1 MWIKDAQKEIQG
13 RVLNGEFK
21 MLSPFKDEN
30 GVIRVG
36 GRVDKALVSY
46 ETRHPILLPNKHW
59 ISYLITRHMHQYS
72 HCGIAA
78 TAAKTKQKFWILR
91 VHDLAKR
98 IKFQCVFCR
107 EMELKAETQ
116 VMADL
121 PRLRLTPYTPPFY
134 NTSCDYFGLYNVK
147 VGRNKSTKHY
157 GVIFTCLNTRAV
169 HLELAVDYST
179 MEYIQLLRRFFAVR
193 GYPHEMLSDNGSQLV
208 GAEKELQLMIKGWNI
223 QQLKDFCA
231 DRGMK
236 WRFTTPAAPHQNGCS
251 EALVKGCKFALKK
264 AIGDQVLTP
273 FELYTCLLEVANLMN
288 QRPIGRIPNDPDD
301 GSYLCPNDM
310 LLGRASSEVP
320 QGPFR
325 ETKNP
330 RHRVEFVQRIVDS
343 FWKRWNR
350 DLFPLLVPRKKWN
363 TERRNVRVDDIVM
376 VADPNAV
383 RGKWTIGR
391 VMSVYPGSDGKIR
404 NVKVKTSTSE
414 YQRPITKIVVIYPAE
429 GYEE

>member
-1 MWIKDAQKEIQG
+1 M
-13 RVLNGEFK
+13 
-21 MLSPFKDEN
+21 
-30 GVIRVG
+30 
-36 GRVDKALVSY
+36 
-46 ETRHPILLPNKHW
+46 
-59 ISYLITRHMHQYS
+59 
-72 HCGIAA
+72 
-78 TAAKTKQKFWILR
+78 
-91 VHDLAKR
+91 
-98 IKFQCVFCR
+98 
-107 EMELKAETQ
+107 
-116 VMADL
+116 
-121 PRLRLTPYTPPFY
+121 
-134 NTSCDYFGLYNVK
+134 
-147 VGRNKSTKHY
+147 
-157 GVIFTCLNTRAV
+157 IFTSLNTRAV

-179 MEYIQLLRRFFAVR
+179 MEYIQLLRRFFVIR

-273 FELYTCLLEVANLMN
+273 FELYTCLLEVSNLMN
-288 QRPIGRIPNDPDD
+288 QRPTGRIPNDPDD

-320 QGPFR
+320 QGSFR

-330 RHRVEFVQRIVDS
+330 SHRVEFVQRIVDS
-343 FWKRWNR
+343 FWKHWNR

-383 RGKWTIGR
+383 HGKWTIGR

-414 YQRPITKIVVIYPAE
+414 YQRPSTKIVVIYPAE